1 MRACADSFRGR
12 DYHHRGSQAKDFAEA
27 DSSRDSNSAGHG
39 KKAASQSRQ
48 FGRCL
53 PGNELCGAWLRQLTG
68 VIKEM
73 AYGYRAI
80 YLASDTQADPAILDL
95 LRSTCDEVHVVNA
108 IAQATAQIE
117 SPSPAL
123 DGSDSKF
130 VIVADVAA
138 GGTALAEYVV
148 SRFGSATQSQDDLA
162 LRNSPLIVLIDDSGD
177 VNSARKA
184 LRLRVHAYLLGSEST
199 ADKVAMIGRL
209 LESHPQ
215 DLTDVPGSGPTA
227 TFTSFTPPT
236 EHTGNTNGNGGA
248 STSFPSL
255 DAGVSRLSQIES
267 AIIMCL
273 SAHIGLP
280 LSARTIVSHVMG
292 REMDEDKAASLI
304 RPHISRLRSKVEP
317 TPQMPQRLLTVRGK
331 GYMFV
336 C

>member
-1 MRACADSFRGR
+1 MA
-12 DYHHRGSQAKDFAEA
+12 
-27 DSSRDSNSAGHG
+27 SAI
-39 KKAASQSRQ
+39 
-48 FGRCL
+48 
-53 PGNELCGAWLRQLTG
+53 WTG
-68 VIKEM
+68 DIKEM
-73 AYGYRAI
+73 AYQAL
-80 YLASDTQADPAILDL
+80 YLASDTQADPAILEL
-95 LRSTCDEVHVVNA
+95 LRSTCNEVRVVTA

-117 SPSPAL
+117 SPSHAL
-123 DGSDSKF
+123 DGSDSKY

-148 SRFGSATQSQDDLA
+148 SRFSGGQSPDELNA
-162 LRNSPLIVLIDDSGD
+162 RNSPLIVLIDDSGD

-209 LESHPQ
+209 LASHP
-215 DLTDVPGSGPTA
+215 DDFTDMPRRSSPET
-227 TFTSFTPPT
+227 
-236 EHTGNTNGNGGA
+236 
-248 STSFPSL
+248 STSFVPSAEHVGNGNDGGNGFPAL
-255 DAGVSRLSQIES
+255 DAGASRLSQIES
-267 AIIMCL
+267 AIISCL

-280 LSARTIVSHVMG
+280 MSARSIVSHVMG

>member
-1 MRACADSFRGR
+1 
-12 DYHHRGSQAKDFAEA
+12 
-27 DSSRDSNSAGHG
+27 
-39 KKAASQSRQ
+39 
-48 FGRCL
+48 
-53 PGNELCGAWLRQLTG
+53 
-68 VIKEM
+68 M
-73 AYGYRAI
+73 AYRAL

-95 LRSTCDEVHVVNA
+95 LRSRCDEVHLVTA

-123 DGSDSKF
+123 DGSDSTY

-148 SRFGSATQSQDDLA
+148 SRFGRAAQSSDDPA

-209 LESHPQ
+209 LESRPG
-215 DLTDVPGSGPTA
+215 DLSDMPGSGSPA
-227 TFTSFTPPT
+227 TFTSFTPPI
-236 EHTGNTNGNGGA
+236 EHAGNGSAGA
-248 STSFPSL
+248 GAGFPSL

-267 AIIMCL
+267 AIITCL

-280 LSARTIVSHVMG
+280 MSARSIVSHVMG
-292 REMDEDKAASLI
+292 REMDEEKAASLI

-331 GYMFV
+331 GYMFI